1 MHALARTSRRISHEP
16 HAALPRRMAV
26 SGANMI
32 ALVCELPRSPTH
44 FLTGWMTGQNAASS
58 AAVARVL
65 ILAMFRS
72 KTKGRG

>member
-1 MHALARTSRRISHEP
+1 
-16 HAALPRRMAV
+16 MAV
-26 SGANMI
+26 SDANMI